1 MKHTKLTAVAM
12 AAALGMGCLPLNV
25 LAADS
30 YKEAEKAAVTKA
42 IETFCARYA
51 EGLEKNTGSVQ
62 NSSNIQLMLSEEGS
76 TMLNLASDTD
86 LSWLNSVTL
95 NMKNGFTKESS
106 AQSFDLNVNGN
117 KICTL
122 NCYVDVPE
130 AAVYINIP
138 ELNEGYIK
146 ADLVDVDTTDSDD
159 TASLHAQ
166 MQYSDLLQNYF
177 NGLENLPDADTLQ
190 AVLERYSS
198 IIIDHVTEQG
208 SSSKK
213 ASAGDVEE
221 QFTVLEAE
229 LDQPAAAG
237 MVQEMLETAKE
248 DKDLESVVKTLAELS
263 DQDFSYEDFLMSLED
278 METELSEDYDLET
291 DTEEPEE
298 ETSTEEN
305 IDEDEAPADIAE
317 GGCVQTELASENTF
331 ILRSYVNGKGE
342 IAGRELSA
350 KEGRGETAL
359 LKYLKTEND
368 SQKGFLLSIGED
380 TDGFTMEG
388 SGTEEAGTLNGYY
401 TVSSGGEELAMVDV
415 VGLDTEAFKDGYLKG
430 GFYLS
435 GTGEGENDALNGML
449 LSFTSDSTKDKL
461 DVNASLSIQNTY
473 LGTIY
478 FTSENKEDIDLPD
491 KDSIKDVYD
500 FSKEEDIE
508 KYVAGM
514 DMDTIMENL
523 DVAGMP
529 EGWLEDMTG
538 EAEEESELN
547 DLTWDIETETGDELM
562 QLQTT
567 EDAE

>member
-95 NMKNGFTKESS
+95 NMKNGFTKDSS

-166 MQYSDLLQNYF
+166 MQYADLLQNYF

-221 QFTVLEAE
+221 QFTVMEAE

-248 DKDLESVVKTLAELS
+248 DKDLESIVKTLAELS

-401 TVSSGGEELAMVDV
+401 TVSSGGEELAMIDV

-478 FTSENKEDIDLPD
+478 FTSEDKEDIDLPG

-508 KYVAGM
+508 EYVAGM

-538 EAEEESELN
+538 ETEETELN
-547 DLTWDIETETGDELM
+547 DLTWDVETETDDKLM

-567 EDAE
+567 EDVE

>member
-95 NMKNGFTKESS
+95 NMKNGFSKDSS

-159 TASLHAQ
+159 TGSLHAQ
-166 MQYSDLLQNYF
+166 MQYADLLQNYF

-380 TDGFTMEG
+380 TDGFAMEG

-401 TVSSGGEELAMVDV
+401 TVSSSGEELAMVDV

-478 FTSENKEDIDLPD
+478 FTSEDKEDIDLPG

-508 KYVAGM
+508 EYVAGM

-523 DVAGMP
+523 DVAGIP

-538 EAEEESELN
+538 ETEEESELN
-547 DLTWDIETETGDELM
+547 DLTWDLETETGDELM
-562 QLQTT
+562 QLQTA

>member
-95 NMKNGFTKESS
+95 NMKNGFSKDSS

-138 ELNEGYIK
+138 ELNDGYIK

-159 TASLHAQ
+159 TGSLHAQ
-166 MQYSDLLQNYF
+166 MQYADLLQNYF

-380 TDGFTMEG
+380 TDGFAMEG

-401 TVSSGGEELAMVDV
+401 TVSSSGEELAMVDV

-478 FTSENKEDIDLPD
+478 FTSEDKEDIDLPG

-508 KYVAGM
+508 EYVAGM

-523 DVAGMP
+523 DVAGIP

-538 EAEEESELN
+538 ETEEESELN
-547 DLTWDIETETGDELM
+547 DLTWDLETETGDELM
-562 QLQTT
+562 QLQTA

>member
-1 MKHTKLTAVAM
+1 MKHAKITAMAM
-12 AAALGMGCLPLNV
+12 AAAMGMGCLPLNV

-159 TASLHAQ
+159 TDSLHAQ
-166 MQYSDLLQNYF
+166 MQYADLLQNYF

-190 AVLERYSS
+190 AVLERYSG

-208 SSSKK
+208 SSSQK

-248 DKDLESVVKTLAELS
+248 DKDLESIVKTLAELS
-263 DQDFSYEDFLMSLED
+263 DQDFSYEDFLTSLED
-278 METELSEDYDLET
+278 METELSEDYNMET
-291 DTEEPEE
+291 DAEEPEE
-298 ETSTEEN
+298 EIPTEED
-305 IDEDEAPADIAE
+305 IEEDVAPADIAE
-317 GGCVQTELASENTF
+317 DGCVQTELASENTF

-342 IAGRELSA
+342 IAGREISA

-368 SQKGFLLSIGED
+368 SQKGFLLSVGED

-435 GTGEGENDALNGML
+435 GTGEEENDALNGML

-461 DVNASLSIQNTY
+461 DINASLSIQNTY

-478 FTSENKEDIDLPD
+478 FTSEDKEDIDLPD

-508 KYVAGM
+508 EYVAGM

-538 EAEEESELN
+538 ETEETELN
-547 DLTWDIETETGDELM
+547 DLTWDVETETGDELM

-567 EDAE
+567 EDVE